1 MKIFTDRQHSEWDR
15 YTVEHEPIA
24 SIDLMERA
32 AHRLS
37 DALCRY
43 VPQGAKLTFFVGKGN
58 NGGDGLAMARL
69 LSRRGYVCRVVLL
82 MPDSLNDN
90 CRINLGRL
98 PQSVAVGYDLYSIG
112 SNDEILVDA
121 ILGSGFV
128 GEASREILEAVHYI
142 NSLPNYTVSIDLPSA
157 MHTEFGNRYADVV
170 HADLTLTIE
179 SPKLAFVLPEA
190 GDACGTIEI
199 VSIGLNDSFA
209 NIAPTPY
216 HYTEEAYIES
226 ISAPRRDKFSHKG
239 DYGHTLLICG
249 SKGMAGAAFL
259 ATGAALRSGCGYVT
273 TALPDSYTAALA
285 AVYPSALTIGQ
296 EADFFCHIPDRL
308 DCYTSLA
315 IGCGLGRRPEL
326 AATVERLFE
335 AYRKPMVVDADAI
348 NLLAEHPALQRLLPK
363 GSILTPHDGELAR
376 LVGRWTSQREKIE
389 AVVRLAKELSVVV
402 VSKGAHTMVCLPDGT
417 LWFNSTGN
425 PFMAKAGSG
434 DVLTG
439 LLAGLMARGYTPQ
452 DAARIGVYHHGLAGD
467 MAAAHISGESFCS
480 NDLIPLIK
488 L

>member
-1 MKIFTDRQHSEWDR
+1 MKIFADRQHSEWDR
-15 YTVEHEPIA
+15 YTMEHEPIA

-32 AHRLS
+32 AHRLA

-128 GEASREILEAVHYI
+128 GEASREILEVVHYI

-157 MHTEFGNRYADVV
+157 MHAEFGNRYADVV

-209 NIAPTPY
+209 DIAPTPY
-216 HYTEEAYIES
+216 HYTDKAYIES
-226 ISAPRRDKFSHKG
+226 ISATRRDKFSHKG
-239 DYGHTLLICG
+239 NYGHTLLICG

-285 AVYPSALTIGQ
+285 SVYPSALTIGQ

-308 DCYTSLA
+308 DRYTSIA
-315 IGCGLGRRPEL
+315 IGCGLGRHPEL

-389 AVVRLAKELSVVV
+389 AVVRLAKDLSVVV

-467 MAAAHISGESFCS
+467 MAAAGISGESFCS

>member
-1 MKIFTDRQHSEWDR
+1 
-15 YTVEHEPIA
+15 
-24 SIDLMERA
+24 
-32 AHRLS
+32 
-37 DALCRY
+37 
-43 VPQGAKLTFFVGKGN
+43 
-58 NGGDGLAMARL
+58 
-69 LSRRGYVCRVVLL
+69 
-82 MPDSLNDN
+82 
-90 CRINLGRL
+90 
-98 PQSVAVGYDLYSIG
+98 
-112 SNDEILVDA
+112 
-121 ILGSGFV
+121 
-128 GEASREILEAVHYI
+128 LEAVHYI

-216 HYTEEAYIES
+216 HYTDEAYIKS

-239 DYGHTLLICG
+239 DYGHTLLVCG

-273 TALPDSYTAALA
+273 VALPDSYTAALA

-308 DCYTSLA
+308 DRYTSIA

-326 AATVERLFE
+326 ATTVERLFE

-348 NLLAEHPALQRLLPK
+348 NLLAEYPALQRLLPK

-376 LVGRWTSQREKIE
+376 LVGRWTSQLEKIE
-389 AVVRLAKELSVVV
+389 SVVGLAKELSVVV

-467 MAAAHISGESFCS
+467 TAAAHISGESFCS

>member
-15 YTVEHEPIA
+15 YTMEHEPIA

-69 LSRRGYVCRVVLL
+69 LSSRGYVCRVVLL

-142 NSLPNYTVSIDLPSA
+142 NSLLNYTVSIDLPSA
-157 MHTEFGNRYADVV
+157 MHAEFGNRYADVV

-190 GDACGTIEI
+190 GDACGTIEV

-209 NIAPTPY
+209 DIAPTPY
-216 HYTEEAYIES
+216 HYTDKAYIES
-226 ISAPRRDKFSHKG
+226 ISATRRDKFSHKG

-285 AVYPSALTIGQ
+285 SVYPSALTIGQ

-308 DCYTSLA
+308 DRYTSLA

-389 AVVRLAKELSVVV
+389 AVVRLAKDLSVVV

-467 MAAAHISGESFCS
+467 MAAAGISGESFCS

>member
-1 MKIFTDRQHSEWDR
+1 MKIFADRQHSEWDR
-15 YTVEHEPIA
+15 YTMEHEPIA

-58 NGGDGLAMARL
+58 NGGDGLAMTRL

-157 MHTEFGNRYADVV
+157 MHAEFGNRYADVV

-209 NIAPTPY
+209 DIAPTPY
-216 HYTEEAYIES
+216 HYTDKAYIES
-226 ISAPRRDKFSHKG
+226 ISATRRDKFSHKG
-239 DYGHTLLICG
+239 NYGHTLLICG

-285 AVYPSALTIGQ
+285 SVYPSALTIGQ

-308 DCYTSLA
+308 DCYTSIA
-315 IGCGLGRRPEL
+315 IGCGLGRHPEL

-376 LVGRWTSQREKIE
+376 LIGRWTSQREKIE
-389 AVVRLAKELSVVV
+389 AVVRLAKDLSVVV

-467 MAAAHISGESFCS
+467 MAAAGISGESFCS

>member
-15 YTVEHEPIA
+15 YTMEHEPIA

-32 AHRLS
+32 AHRLA

-69 LSRRGYVCRVVLL
+69 LSRQGYVCRVVLL

-190 GDACGTIEI
+190 GDACSTIEI

-209 NIAPTPY
+209 DIAPTPY
-216 HYTEEAYIES
+216 HYTDKAYIES
-226 ISAPRRDKFSHKG
+226 ISATRRDKFSYKG

-259 ATGAALRSGCGYVT
+259 ATGAALKSGCGYVT

-285 AVYPSALTIGQ
+285 SVYPSALTIGQ

-308 DCYTSLA
+308 DRYTSIA
-315 IGCGLGRRPEL
+315 IGCGLGRHPEL

-348 NLLAEHPALQRLLPK
+348 NLLAEHPTLQRLLPK

-389 AVVRLAKELSVVV
+389 AVVGLAKELSVVV
-402 VSKGAHTMVCLPDGT
+402 VSKGAHTMVCLPDST

-467 MAAAHISGESFCS
+467 MAAAGISGESFCS

>member
-15 YTVEHEPIA
+15 YTMEHEPIA

-69 LSRRGYVCRVVLL
+69 LSGRGYVCRVVLL

-142 NSLPNYTVSIDLPSA
+142 NSLLNYTVSIDLPSA
-157 MHTEFGNRYADVV
+157 MHAEFGNRYADVV

-209 NIAPTPY
+209 DIAPTPY
-216 HYTEEAYIES
+216 HYTDKAYIES
-226 ISAPRRDKFSHKG
+226 ISATRRDKFSHKG
-239 DYGHTLLICG
+239 NYGHTLLICG

-285 AVYPSALTIGQ
+285 SVYPSALTIGQ

-308 DCYTSLA
+308 DRYTSIA
-315 IGCGLGRRPEL
+315 IGCGLGRHPEL

-376 LVGRWTSQREKIE
+376 LVGRWTSQRENIE
-389 AVVRLAKELSVVV
+389 AVVRLAKDLSVVV

-467 MAAAHISGESFCS
+467 MAAAGISGESFCS

>member
-15 YTVEHEPIA
+15 YTMEHEPIA

-32 AHRLS
+32 AHRIS

-43 VPQGAKLTFFVGKGN
+43 VPQDAKLTFFVGKGN

-98 PQSVAVGYDLYSIG
+98 PQSVAVGYDLCSIG
-112 SNDEILVDA
+112 SSDEILVDA

-209 NIAPTPY
+209 DIAPTPY
-216 HYTEEAYIES
+216 HYTDKAYIES
-226 ISAPRRDKFSHKG
+226 ISATHRDKFSHKG

-285 AVYPSALTIGQ
+285 SVYPSALTIGQ

-308 DCYTSLA
+308 DRYTSIA
-315 IGCGLGRRPEL
+315 IGCGLGRCPEL
-326 AATVERLFE
+326 TTTVERLFE

-348 NLLAEHPALQRLLPK
+348 NLLAEYPALQRLLPK

-389 AVVRLAKELSVVV
+389 SVVRLAKELSVVV

>member
-1 MKIFTDRQHSEWDR
+1 MKIFADRQHSEWDR
-15 YTVEHEPIA
+15 YTMEHEPIA

-32 AHRLS
+32 AHRLA

-69 LSRRGYVCRVVLL
+69 LSQRGYVCRVVLL

-128 GEASREILEAVHYI
+128 GEASREILEVVHYI

-157 MHTEFGNRYADVV
+157 MHAEFGNRYADVV

-209 NIAPTPY
+209 DIAPTPY
-216 HYTEEAYIES
+216 HYTDKAYIES
-226 ISAPRRDKFSHKG
+226 ISATRRDKFSHKG
-239 DYGHTLLICG
+239 NYGHTLLICG

-285 AVYPSALTIGQ
+285 SVYPSALTIGQ

-308 DCYTSLA
+308 DRYTSIA
-315 IGCGLGRRPEL
+315 IGCGLGRHPEL

-389 AVVRLAKELSVVV
+389 AVVRLAKDLSVVV

-425 PFMAKAGSG
+425 PFMAKAASG

-467 MAAAHISGESFCS
+467 MAAAGISGESFCS

>member
-15 YTVEHEPIA
+15 YTMEHEPIA

-82 MPDSLNDN
+82 MPNSLNDN

-157 MHTEFGNRYADVV
+157 MHAEFGNRYADVV

-209 NIAPTPY
+209 DIAPTPY
-216 HYTEEAYIES
+216 HYTDKAYIES
-226 ISAPRRDKFSHKG
+226 ISATRRDKFSYKG

-285 AVYPSALTIGQ
+285 SVYPSALTIGQ
-296 EADFFCHIPDRL
+296 EADFFCHISDRL
-308 DCYTSLA
+308 DRYTSIA

-348 NLLAEHPALQRLLPK
+348 NLLAEHPTLQRLLPK

-389 AVVRLAKELSVVV
+389 AVVGLAKELSVVV

-467 MAAAHISGESFCS
+467 MATAGISGESFCS

>member
-1 MKIFTDRQHSEWDR
+1 MKIFADRQHSEWDR
-15 YTVEHEPIA
+15 YTMEHEPIA

-32 AHRLS
+32 AHRLA

-69 LSRRGYVCRVVLL
+69 LSRRGYVCRVVLF

-128 GEASREILEAVHYI
+128 GEASREILEVVHYI

-157 MHTEFGNRYADVV
+157 MHAEFGNRYADVV

-209 NIAPTPY
+209 DIAPTPY
-216 HYTEEAYIES
+216 HYTDKAYIES
-226 ISAPRRDKFSHKG
+226 ISATRRDKFSHKG
-239 DYGHTLLICG
+239 NYGHTLLICG

-285 AVYPSALTIGQ
+285 SVYPSALTIGQ

-308 DCYTSLA
+308 DRYTSIA

-389 AVVRLAKELSVVV
+389 AVVRLAKDLSVVV

-467 MAAAHISGESFCS
+467 MATAGISGESFCS

>member
-1 MKIFTDRQHSEWDR
+1 MKIFADRQHLEWDR
-15 YTVEHEPIA
+15 YTMEHEPIA

-32 AHRLS
+32 AHRLA

-58 NGGDGLAMARL
+58 NGGDGLAMTRL
-69 LSRRGYVCRVVLL
+69 LSGRGYVCRVVLL

-128 GEASREILEAVHYI
+128 GEASREILEVVHYI

-157 MHTEFGNRYADVV
+157 MHAEFGNRYADVV

-209 NIAPTPY
+209 DIAPTPY
-216 HYTEEAYIES
+216 HYTDKAYIES
-226 ISAPRRDKFSHKG
+226 ISATRRDKFSHKG

-285 AVYPSALTIGQ
+285 SVYPSALTIGQ

-308 DCYTSLA
+308 DRYTSIA
-315 IGCGLGRRPEL
+315 IGCGLGRHPEL

-348 NLLAEHPALQRLLPK
+348 NLLAEHPTLQRLLPK

-389 AVVRLAKELSVVV
+389 AVVRLAKDLSVVV

-467 MAAAHISGESFCS
+467 MAAACISGESFCS

>member
-1 MKIFTDRQHSEWDR
+1 MKIFADRQHSEWDR
-15 YTVEHEPIA
+15 YTMEHEPIA

-32 AHRLS
+32 AHRLT

-209 NIAPTPY
+209 DIAPTPY
-216 HYTEEAYIES
+216 HYTDKAYIES
-226 ISAPRRDKFSHKG
+226 ISATHRDKFSHKG

-285 AVYPSALTIGQ
+285 SVYPSALTIGQ

-308 DCYTSLA
+308 DRYTSIA
-315 IGCGLGRRPEL
+315 IGCGLGRHPEL

-348 NLLAEHPALQRLLPK
+348 NILAEYPALQRLLPK

-389 AVVRLAKELSVVV
+389 AVVRLAKDLSVVV

-417 LWFNSTGN
+417 MWFNSTGN

-467 MAAAHISGESFCS
+467 MAAAGISGESFCS

>member
-15 YTVEHEPIA
+15 YTMEHEPIA

-69 LSRRGYVCRVVLL
+69 LSSRGYVCRVVLL

-128 GEASREILEAVHYI
+128 GEASREILEVVHYI
-142 NSLPNYTVSIDLPSA
+142 NSLLNYTVSIDLPSA
-157 MHTEFGNRYADVV
+157 MHAEFGNRYADVV

-190 GDACGTIEI
+190 GDACGTIEV
-199 VSIGLNDSFA
+199 VSIGLNDSFVD
-209 NIAPTPY
+209 IAPTPY
-216 HYTEEAYIES
+216 HYTDKAYIES
-226 ISAPRRDKFSHKG
+226 ISATRRDKFSHKG
-239 DYGHTLLICG
+239 NYGHTLLICG

-285 AVYPSALTIGQ
+285 SVYPSALTIGQ

-308 DCYTSLA
+308 DRYTSIA
-315 IGCGLGRRPEL
+315 IGCGLGRHPEL

-348 NLLAEHPALQRLLPK
+348 NLLAEHPTLQRLLPK

-389 AVVRLAKELSVVV
+389 AVVGLAKELSVVV
-402 VSKGAHTMVCLPDGT
+402 VSKGAHTMVCLPDST

-467 MAAAHISGESFCS
+467 MAAAGISGESFCS

>member
-1 MKIFTDRQHSEWDR
+1 MKIFADRQHSEWDR
-15 YTVEHEPIA
+15 YTMEHEPIA

-32 AHRLS
+32 AHRLA

-128 GEASREILEAVHYI
+128 GEASREILDVVHYI

-157 MHTEFGNRYADVV
+157 MHAEFGNRYADVV

-209 NIAPTPY
+209 DIAPTPY
-216 HYTEEAYIES
+216 HYTDKAYIES
-226 ISAPRRDKFSHKG
+226 ISATRRDKFSHKG
-239 DYGHTLLICG
+239 NYGHTLLICG

-285 AVYPSALTIGQ
+285 SVYPSVLTIGQ

-308 DCYTSLA
+308 DRYTSIA
-315 IGCGLGRRPEL
+315 IGCGLGRHPEL

-348 NLLAEHPALQRLLPK
+348 NLLAEHPTLQRLLPK

-389 AVVRLAKELSVVV
+389 AVVRLAKDLSVVV
-402 VSKGAHTMVCLPDGT
+402 VSKGAHTMICLPDST

-439 LLAGLMARGYTPQ
+439 LLAGLMALGYTPQ

>member
-1 MKIFTDRQHSEWDR
+1 MKIFADRQHSEWDR
-15 YTVEHEPIA
+15 YTMEHEPIA

-69 LSRRGYVCRVVLL
+69 LSCRGYVCRVVLL

-157 MHTEFGNRYADVV
+157 MHAEFGNRYADVV

-209 NIAPTPY
+209 DIAPTPY
-216 HYTEEAYIES
+216 HYTDEAYIES

-239 DYGHTLLICG
+239 DYGHTLLVCG

-259 ATGAALRSGCGYVT
+259 AAGAALRSGCGYVT
-273 TALPDSYTAALA
+273 VALPDSYTAALA

-296 EADFFCHIPDRL
+296 ESDFFCHIPDRL
-308 DCYTSLA
+308 DRYTSIA
-315 IGCGLGRRPEL
+315 VGCGLGRRPEL

-335 AYRKPMVVDADAI
+335 AYRKPMVIDADAI
-348 NLLAEHPALQRLLPK
+348 NLLAEYPALQRLLPK
-363 GSILTPHDGELAR
+363 DSILTPHDGELVR

-389 AVVRLAKELSVVV
+389 SVVRFAKELSVVV

-439 LLAGLMARGYTPQ
+439 LLAGLVARGYTPQ

-467 MAAAHISGESFCS
+467 MAAAGISGESFCS

>member
-15 YTVEHEPIA
+15 YTMEHEPIA

-69 LSRRGYVCRVVLL
+69 LSRQGYVCRVVLL

-142 NSLPNYTVSIDLPSA
+142 NSLLNYTVSIDLPSA
-157 MHTEFGNRYADVV
+157 MHAEFGNRYADVV

-190 GDACGTIEI
+190 GDACGTIEV

-209 NIAPTPY
+209 DIAPTPY
-216 HYTEEAYIES
+216 HYTDKAYIES
-226 ISAPRRDKFSHKG
+226 ISATRRDKFSHKG
-239 DYGHTLLICG
+239 NYGHTLLICG

-285 AVYPSALTIGQ
+285 SVYPSALTIGQ

-308 DCYTSLA
+308 DRYTSIA
-315 IGCGLGRRPEL
+315 IGCGLGRHPEL

-389 AVVRLAKELSVVV
+389 AVVRLAKDLSVVV

>member
-15 YTVEHEPIA
+15 YTMEHEPIA

-32 AHRLS
+32 AHRLT

-69 LSRRGYVCRVVLL
+69 LSGRGYVCRVVLL

-128 GEASREILEAVHYI
+128 GEASRKILEAVHYI
-142 NSLPNYTVSIDLPSA
+142 NSLPNYMVSIDLPSA
-157 MHTEFGNRYADVV
+157 MHAEFGNRYADVV

-190 GDACGTIEI
+190 GDACGTIEV

-209 NIAPTPY
+209 DIAPTPY
-216 HYTEEAYIES
+216 HYTDKAYIES
-226 ISAPRRDKFSHKG
+226 ISATRRDKFSHKG

-259 ATGAALRSGCGYVT
+259 TTGAALRSGCGYVT

-285 AVYPSALTIGQ
+285 SVYPSALTIGQ

-308 DCYTSLA
+308 DRYTSIA
-315 IGCGLGRRPEL
+315 IGCGLGRHPEL

-389 AVVRLAKELSVVV
+389 AVVGLAKELSVVV
-402 VSKGAHTMVCLPDGT
+402 VSKGAHTMVCLPDST

-467 MAAAHISGESFCS
+467 MAAAGISGESFCS

>member
-15 YTVEHEPIA
+15 YTMEHEPID

-32 AHRLS
+32 SHRLS

-43 VPQGAKLTFFVGKGN
+43 VLQGAKLTFFVGKGN

-209 NIAPTPY
+209 DIAPTPY
-216 HYTEEAYIES
+216 HYTDEAYIKS

-239 DYGHTLLICG
+239 DYGHTLLVCG

-273 TALPDSYTAALA
+273 AALPDSYTASLA

-308 DCYTSLA
+308 DRYTSIA

-326 AATVERLFE
+326 ATTVERLFE

-348 NLLAEHPALQRLLPK
+348 NLLAEYPALQRLLPK

-389 AVVRLAKELSVVV
+389 SVVRLAKELSVVV

>member
-15 YTVEHEPIA
+15 YTMEHEPIA

-142 NSLPNYTVSIDLPSA
+142 NSLLNYTVSIDLPSA
-157 MHTEFGNRYADVV
+157 MHAEFGNRYADVV

-190 GDACGTIEI
+190 GDACGTIEV

-209 NIAPTPY
+209 DIAPTPY
-216 HYTEEAYIES
+216 HYTDKAYIES
-226 ISAPRRDKFSHKG
+226 ISATRRDKFSHKG

-285 AVYPSALTIGQ
+285 SVYPSALTIGQ

-308 DCYTSLA
+308 DRYTSLA

-389 AVVRLAKELSVVV
+389 AVVGLAKELSVVV

-467 MAAAHISGESFCS
+467 MAAAGISGESFCS

>member
-1 MKIFTDRQHSEWDR
+1 MKIFADRQHSEWDR
-15 YTVEHEPIA
+15 YTMEHEPIA

-32 AHRLS
+32 AHRLA

-157 MHTEFGNRYADVV
+157 MHAEFGNRYADVV

-209 NIAPTPY
+209 DIAPTPY
-216 HYTEEAYIES
+216 HYTDKAYIES
-226 ISAPRRDKFSHKG
+226 ISATRRDKFSYKG

-285 AVYPSALTIGQ
+285 SVYPSALTIGQ

-308 DCYTSLA
+308 DRYTSIA
-315 IGCGLGRRPEL
+315 IGCGLGRCPEL

-389 AVVRLAKELSVVV
+389 AVVGLAKELSVVV

-467 MAAAHISGESFCS
+467 MAAAGISGESFCS

>member
-15 YTVEHEPIA
+15 YTMEHEPID

-32 AHRLS
+32 SHRLS

-43 VPQGAKLTFFVGKGN
+43 VLQGAKLTFFVGKGN

-209 NIAPTPY
+209 DIAPTPY
-216 HYTEEAYIES
+216 HYTDEAYIKS

-239 DYGHTLLICG
+239 DYGHTLLVCG

-273 TALPDSYTAALA
+273 AALPDSYTASLA

-308 DCYTSLA
+308 DRYTSIA
-315 IGCGLGRRPEL
+315 IGCGLGRRLEF
-326 AATVERLFE
+326 ATTVEQLFE
-335 AYRKPMVVDADAI
+335 AYRKPMVIDADAI
-348 NLLAEHPALQRLLPK
+348 NLLAEYPALQRLLPK
-363 GSILTPHDGELAR
+363 DSILTPHDGELAR

-389 AVVRLAKELSVVV
+389 SVVRLAKELSVVV

>member
-15 YTVEHEPIA
+15 YTMEHEPIA

-32 AHRLS
+32 AHRLT

-69 LSRRGYVCRVVLL
+69 LSGRGYVCRVVLL

-128 GEASREILEAVHYI
+128 GEASRKILEAVHYI
-142 NSLPNYTVSIDLPSA
+142 NSLPNYMVSIDLPSA
-157 MHTEFGNRYADVV
+157 MHAEFGNRYADVV

-190 GDACGTIEI
+190 GDACGTIEV

-209 NIAPTPY
+209 DIAPTPY
-216 HYTEEAYIES
+216 HYTDKAYIES
-226 ISAPRRDKFSHKG
+226 ISATHRDKFSHKG

-259 ATGAALRSGCGYVT
+259 TTGAALRSGCGYVT

-285 AVYPSALTIGQ
+285 SVYPSALTIGQ

-308 DCYTSLA
+308 DRYTSIA
-315 IGCGLGRRPEL
+315 IGCGLGRHPEL

-389 AVVRLAKELSVVV
+389 AVVGLAKELSVVV
-402 VSKGAHTMVCLPDGT
+402 VSKGAHTMVCLPDST

-467 MAAAHISGESFCS
+467 MAAAGISGESFCS

>member
-1 MKIFTDRQHSEWDR
+1 M
-15 YTVEHEPIA
+15 EHEPIA

-69 LSRRGYVCRVVLL
+69 LSSRGYVCRVVLL

-128 GEASREILEAVHYI
+128 GEASREILEVVHYI
-142 NSLPNYTVSIDLPSA
+142 NSLLNYTASIDLPSA
-157 MHTEFGNRYADVV
+157 MHAEFGNRYTDVV

-209 NIAPTPY
+209 DIAPTPY
-216 HYTEEAYIES
+216 HYTDKAYIES
-226 ISAPRRDKFSHKG
+226 ISATRRDKFSYKG

-259 ATGAALRSGCGYVT
+259 ATGAALKSGCGYVT

-285 AVYPSALTIGQ
+285 SVYPSALTIGQ

-308 DCYTSLA
+308 DRYTSLA

-389 AVVRLAKELSVVV
+389 AVIRLAKDLSVVV

-467 MAAAHISGESFCS
+467 MAAAGISGESFCS

>member
-1 MKIFTDRQHSEWDR
+1 MKIFADRQHSEWDR
-15 YTVEHEPIA
+15 YTMEHEPIA

-32 AHRLS
+32 AHRLA

-128 GEASREILEAVHYI
+128 GEASREILEVVHYI

-157 MHTEFGNRYADVV
+157 MHAEFGNRYADVV

-209 NIAPTPY
+209 DIAPTPY
-216 HYTEEAYIES
+216 HYTDKAYIES
-226 ISAPRRDKFSHKG
+226 ISATRRDKFSHKG
-239 DYGHTLLICG
+239 NYGHTLLICG

-285 AVYPSALTIGQ
+285 SVYPSALTIGQ

-308 DCYTSLA
+308 DRYTSIA
-315 IGCGLGRRPEL
+315 IGCGLGRHPEL

-335 AYRKPMVVDADAI
+335 AYRKPMVVDADVI

-389 AVVRLAKELSVVV
+389 AVVRLAKDLSVVV

-467 MAAAHISGESFCS
+467 MAAAGISGESFCS

>member
-15 YTVEHEPIA
+15 YTMEHEPIA
-24 SIDLMERA
+24 SIDLMECA

-82 MPDSLNDN
+82 MSDSLNDN

-142 NSLPNYTVSIDLPSA
+142 NSLLNYTVSIDLPSA
-157 MHTEFGNRYADVV
+157 MHAEFGNRYADVV

-190 GDACGTIEI
+190 GDACGTIEV

-209 NIAPTPY
+209 DIAPTPY
-216 HYTEEAYIES
+216 HYTDKAYIES
-226 ISAPRRDKFSHKG
+226 ISATRRDKFSHKG
-239 DYGHTLLICG
+239 NYGHTLLICG

-285 AVYPSALTIGQ
+285 SVYPSALTIGQ

-308 DCYTSLA
+308 DRYTSLA
-315 IGCGLGRRPEL
+315 IGCGLGRHPEL

-348 NLLAEHPALQRLLPK
+348 NILAEYPALQRLLPK

-389 AVVRLAKELSVVV
+389 AVVRLAKDLSVVV

-417 LWFNSTGN
+417 MWFNSTGN

-467 MAAAHISGESFCS
+467 MAAAGISGESFCS

>member
-15 YTVEHEPIA
+15 YTMEHEPIA
-24 SIDLMERA
+24 SIDLMECA
-32 AHRLS
+32 AHRLA

-69 LSRRGYVCRVVLL
+69 LSRRGYVCRVVLF

-128 GEASREILEAVHYI
+128 GEASREILEVVHYI

-157 MHTEFGNRYADVV
+157 MHAEFGNRYADVV

-209 NIAPTPY
+209 DIAPTPY
-216 HYTEEAYIES
+216 HYTDKAYIES
-226 ISAPRRDKFSHKG
+226 ISATRRDKFSHKG
-239 DYGHTLLICG
+239 NYGHTLLICG

-285 AVYPSALTIGQ
+285 SVYPSALTIGQ

-308 DCYTSLA
+308 DRYTSIA
-315 IGCGLGRRPEL
+315 IGCGLGRHPEL

-389 AVVRLAKELSVVV
+389 AVVRLAKDLSVVV

-467 MAAAHISGESFCS
+467 MAAAGISGESFCS